1 MSRDDVERRMRVA
14 DATLQQAAERLETTE
29 KRLGELDQERE
40 AVVGESETA
49 RRALTELE
57 QAIADLREEL
67 ASVELEEARQALADS
82 VAERDATIEQT
93 AAALDTAV
101 VLLEQIDRLRRAVTE
116 ASERVAALD
125 SQTPRGRAVAPEEP
139 DTLHDPWQR
148 LVTVVKDQ
156 LDEELETDIIDAAAR
171 SNAPYAINA
180 LPEHLRA
187 VAMERRRKMQRA
199 ALDRLEKTQRR

>member
-1 MSRDDVERRMRVA
+1 MSRDDVERRMRA
-14 DATLQQAAERLETTE
+14 AEATLQQAAERLETTE

-40 AVVGESETA
+40 AVLGESEIA
-49 RRALTELE
+49 RRALTDLE

-67 ASVELEEARQALADS
+67 ASLELEEARQGLADA

-93 AAALDTAV
+93 AAALGTAV
-101 VLLEQIDRLRRAVTE
+101 ALLDQVDLRRQAVTE

-125 SQTPRGRAVAPEEP
+125 PRTPKGRVVAPEEP
-139 DTLHDPWQR
+139 DTLHEPWQR
-148 LVTVVKDQ
+148 LVTVVKEQ
-156 LDEELETDIIDAAAR
+156 LDEELETEIIDAAAR

-187 VAMERRRKMQRA
+187 VAMERRRKLQRS
-199 ALDRLEKTQRR
+199 ALDRLQETQRR

>member
-1 MSRDDVERRMRVA
+1 MSRDDIERRMRVA
-14 DATLQQAAERLETTE
+14 EATLQQAAERLETTE

-40 AVVGESETA
+40 AAVGESEIA

-67 ASVELEEARQALADS
+67 VAVELEEARQALADA

-101 VLLEQIDRLRRAVTE
+101 ALLEQIDRRRRAVTE
-116 ASERVAALD
+116 ASERAAALD
-125 SQTPRGRAVAPEEP
+125 PRSPGGRIVTPEEP
-139 DTLHDPWQR
+139 DTLHEPWQR
-148 LVTVVKDQ
+148 LVTLVKDQ
-156 LDEELETDIIDAAAR
+156 LDEELESEIIDAAAR

-199 ALDRLEKTQRR
+199 ALDRLQETQRR

>member
-14 DATLQQAAERLETTE
+14 EATLQQASERLETTE

-40 AVVGESETA
+40 AVIGESEIA

-67 ASVELEEARQALADS
+67 ASVEREEARQALADA
-82 VAERDATIEQT
+82 VAERDATIDQT
-93 AAALDTAV
+93 AAALDTALA
-101 VLLEQIDRLRRAVTE
+101 LLEQVDRRRQAVSE
-116 ASERVAALD
+116 ASERLVALEPR
-125 SQTPRGRAVAPEEP
+125 TPRGRAVGPEEP
-139 DTLHDPWQR
+139 DTLHEPWQR
-148 LVTVVKDQ
+148 LITLVKDQ
-156 LDEELETDIIDAAAR
+156 LDEELETEIIDAAAR

-199 ALDRLEKTQRR
+199 ALDRLQETQRR